1 MPTDG
6 ADFGCMKACYGK
18 AYSSARCGADDA
30 DVAEIV
36 ARGIERDIRRDG
48 GLPAFLPAV
57 ELVVLV
63 SQCPDASR
71 SHQLLDGVDR
81 LGRDF
86 AESPLTRHIA
96 DAAAKIGLA
105 SINDGRALSRAEV
118 AEMMLAHFGKSR
130 FSDGMTPYLT
140 RNRTQ
145 SVHLSAAIVTS
156 IAEKLRS
163 TDALRDLAARMLKAS
178 PSGLPAKSLKAPPIE
193 HSAVALNSISLEG
206 GL

>member
-1 MPTDG
+1 
-6 ADFGCMKACYGK
+6 MKACYGK
-18 AYSSARCGADDA
+18 AYSAARSGAADA
-30 DVAEIV
+30 EVSEIV

-48 GLPAFLPAV
+48 GLPAFLSAV
-57 ELVVLV
+57 DLVVLV
-63 SQCPDASR
+63 SGCADASR
-71 SHQLLDGVDR
+71 RSQLLNGVDR

-86 AESPLTRHIA
+86 ADSPLTRHVA

-105 SINDGRALSRAEV
+105 ALNEGRALSRAEA

-130 FSDGMTPYLT
+130 CCNCLTPYLT

-145 SVHLSAAIVTS
+145 SVKSSAGIVAS

-163 TDALRDLAARMLKAS
+163 THALPDLAARMLKAS
-178 PSGLPAKSLKAPPIE
+178 PKGLPAKAQKAPPIE